1 MQELNAGEPN
11 DDTWYIDSGCS
22 KHMTGNRNYLRD
34 FKPTQTNQDVTFG
47 NNITAKIK
55 GYGNITNGI
64 PTERTPQSNRNDA
77 DQFEG
82 EPPTHTPSLEQTPNP
97 PLNTPSQNIQNNPDA
112 SFMGEPSNLFQDQ
125 TKNIQITNIS
135 KNIQK
140 NKSSKI

>member
-22 KHMTGNRNYLRD
+22 KHMTGNLNYLRD

-55 GYGNITNGI
+55 SYENITNGI

-82 EPPTHTPSLEQTPNP
+82 EPPTNTPSLKQTPNP
-97 PLNTPSQNIQNNPDA
+97 PLNTPSPNIQNNPDA
-112 SFMGEPSNLFQDQ
+112 SFMGEPSNLFQDETPGEEQ
-125 TKNIQITNIS
+125 WDTEIPIIIPKTF
-135 KNIQK
+135 K
-140 NKSSKI
+140 